1 MRKLPRLFSS
11 ALLSF
16 VLMAGFASAAPQAGT
31 VTDSTKF
38 EVSSGFFDCQGSFVS
53 TTGKVHLLTHT
64 TVNDNRVT
72 TTAHTN
78 LAFSGV
84 NGAGTEYV
92 YNQVIQET
100 VVSSVT
106 GGDGNQQR
114 TETFVFSANGVS
126 KGGTDN
132 LRIKITIHITFNAN
146 GEITAVVFES
156 KAECQG

>member
-1 MRKLPRLFSS
+1 MRKLARIVSS
-11 ALLSF
+11 AFLFIALT
-16 VLMAGFASAAPQAGT
+16 AGLASAVPQAET
-31 VTDSTKF
+31 MTDSTKF

-78 LAFSGV
+78 LSFSGT
-84 NGAGTEYV
+84 NGVGTEYV
-92 YNQVIQET
+92 FNQVIQET

-106 GGDGNQQR
+106 PDSQQR

-126 KGGTDN
+126 KGGAEN
-132 LRIKITIHITFNAN
+132 LRTKILVHITFNSR
-146 GEITAVVFES
+146 GEITAVVFQT

>member
-1 MRKLPRLFSS
+1 MRKFTRLASS
-11 ALLSF
+11 AVLS
-16 VLMAGFASAAPQAGT
+16 LALTAGTASAVPQAKT
-31 VTDSTKF
+31 MTDSTKL
-38 EVSSGFFDCQGSFVS
+38 EVSGGFFDCQGSFVS

-78 LAFSGV
+78 LAFSGT
-84 NGAGTEYV
+84 NGVGTEYV
-92 YNQVIQET
+92 FNQVIQET
-100 VVSSVT
+100 IVSSVT
-106 GGDGNQQR
+106 PDSQQR

-126 KGGTDN
+126 KGGTEN
-132 LRIKITIHITFNAN
+132 LRTKILVHITFNSR